1 MGTASAL
8 LSGSPDV
15 EGMALGPAHRAG
27 SLRDQLLEQRPYL
40 RLGDL
45 DESAAGDGRDR
56 GEDVAHEIRPPRPD
70 ILVGGIE
77 QRFDG
82 DLHRLVARQVGTVAF
97 LKRRTCVLTTRA
109 GCVIVVFLVA
119 AAGDVV
125 LEYAAEAAPLVE
137 PGEQRHHYQTLHRG
151 GPVAAEPLGQL
162 GWPGLQRQTLALHLL
177 VMLELGL
184 EQAHELD
191 RRTGGARDRHRRH
204 VVGGEY
210 FL

>member
-15 EGMALGPAHRAG
+15 DGMALGPADRAG

-56 GEDVAHEIRPPRPD
+56 GEDVAHEIRASRPD
-70 ILVGGIE
+70 IFVGGIE

-82 DLHRLVARQVGTVAF
+82 DLHRLLARQVGPEAF
-97 LKRRTCVLTTRA
+97 LQRRACVLTTRA
-109 GCVIVVFLVA
+109 GGVVVVFLVT

-125 LEYAAEAAPLVE
+125 LENAAEA
-137 PGEQRHHYQTLHRG
+137 
-151 GPVAAEPLGQL
+151 
-162 GWPGLQRQTLALHLL
+162 
-177 VMLELGL
+177 
-184 EQAHELD
+184 
-191 RRTGGARDRHRRH
+191 
-204 VVGGEY
+204 
-210 FL
+210 